1 MGRCQPSETFERR
14 SYMRCRSK
22 HGEKAQ
28 ILGQVPHL
36 QCHEGILGS
45 HDSLHDNL
53 IKTPKEQKV
62 G

>member
-1 MGRCQPSETFERR
+1 
-14 SYMRCRSK
+14 MRCLSK

-53 IKTPKEQKV
+53 IKTPKEQKI